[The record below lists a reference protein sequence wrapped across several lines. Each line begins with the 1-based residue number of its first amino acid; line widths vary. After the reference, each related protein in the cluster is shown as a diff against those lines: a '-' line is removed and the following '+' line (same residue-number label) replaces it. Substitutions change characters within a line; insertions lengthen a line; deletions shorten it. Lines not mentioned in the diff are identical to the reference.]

1 MLRSRFSVF
10 AIAIHSF
17 IKFLPAG
24 EFTCEKCSTEKR
36 GSKGRM
42 GILARQFFGKGY
54 KKTPGVFR
62 PTRGREVCFP
72 RYHLY
77 SLLSHKSGLT
87 EHPAM
92 PLPCNGRT
100 RSALLGPLAFP
111 RTTQE
116 MKFQTHS
123 RAPRTN
129 RELSDQLDLRPTLS
143 PSTFLIVR
151 IIHGRRSVV
160 KKNFSQLKR

>member
-1 MLRSRFSVF
+1 
-10 AIAIHSF
+10 
-17 IKFLPAG
+17 
-24 EFTCEKCSTEKR
+24 
-36 GSKGRM
+36 
-42 GILARQFFGKGY
+42 
-54 KKTPGVFR
+54 
-62 PTRGREVCFP
+62 
-72 RYHLY
+72 
-77 SLLSHKSGLT
+77 
-87 EHPAM
+87 M

-129 RELSDQLDLRPTLS
+129 RELSDQLDLHPTLS

-160 KKNFSQLKR
+160 KKNFFQLKR